1 MAGEMTAARV
11 RQLITDSG
19 LTQAVF
25 ASKVGL
31 DESKMSKSLSGV
43 RRFTSL
49 DLARIADLCGAT
61 VDWLLGSDPITPAM
75 AARTS
80 TAPLT
85 ASDAAIREA
94 ERLAQMRTDLAFL
107 GYRQDVPKF
116 QWAHTSTRNVDQGR
130 DLAVRA
136 TEHALARGVTLWQSR
151 DLAEAVETAFDVDV
165 RVHRLPDG
173 FDGLSWADEVSSLI
187 VVGTS
192 EFPARQR
199 FTIAHEL
206 GHLLAGD
213 DQGLHVDVNTHDDD
227 HKRNPSER
235 RANAFAAELLLPAS
249 ILKEEAS
256 HTTWSREAFAKLA
269 CRLWVSPSTL
279 AWRLFNLN
287 LIDRNLCDSFKTM
300 TVWDAAGLAGSFESF
315 GEWLQHA
322 STPRI
327 PISLVRATA
336 QAYADGKATLRP
348 FANLIGLD
356 TDTLRQ
362 AISNAREDS
371 PLAS

>member
-1 MAGEMTAARV
+1 MAGDATAVRV
-11 RQLITDSG
+11 RQLITESG

-25 ASKVGL
+25 AGKVGL

-49 DLARIADLCGAT
+49 DLARIADLCGVS
-61 VDWLLGSDPITPAM
+61 VDWLLGASSLTPSM

-80 TAPLT
+80 TDTLT

-94 ERLAQMRTDLAFL
+94 ERLAQLRADLAFL

-116 QWAHTSTRNVDQGR
+116 RWAPTSLLNVDQGR
-130 DLAVRA
+130 DLAVSA
-136 TEHALARGVTLWQSR
+136 TECAAAKEVTLWRSR
-151 DLAEAVETAFDVDV
+151 DLAEAVETAFGVDV

-173 FDGLSWADEVSSLI
+173 FDGLSWVNEEASLI

-213 DQGLHVDVNTHDDD
+213 DQGLHVDANIQDAV
-227 HKRNPSER
+227 HKRKPSEV
-235 RANAFAAELLLPAS
+235 RANAFAAELLLPGD
-249 ILKEEAS
+249 ILREESA
-256 HTTWSREAFAKLA
+256 HTTWSRETFARLA

-279 AWRLFNLN
+279 AWRLFNLK
-287 LIDRNLCDSFKTM
+287 LIDRSLCDSFRTM
-300 TVWDAAGLAGSFESF
+300 TAGDAAGLTGSFESF
-315 GEWLQHA
+315 GEWLQHS

-327 PISLVRATA
+327 PRLLVRATA

-348 FANLIGLD
+348 FANLIGRD

-362 AISNAREDS
+362 AISETREDS
-371 PLAS
+371 PLAL

>member
-49 DLARIADLCGAT
+49 DLARIADLCGAS
-61 VDWLLGSDPITPAM
+61 VDWLLGANPITPAM

-130 DLAVRA
+130 DLAVCA
-136 TEHALARGVTLWQSR
+136 TEHALAKGVTLWQSR

-173 FDGLSWADEVSSLI
+173 FDGLSWAD
-187 VVGTS
+187 
-192 EFPARQR
+192 
-199 FTIAHEL
+199 
-206 GHLLAGD
+206 
-213 DQGLHVDVNTHDDD
+213 
-227 HKRNPSER
+227 
-235 RANAFAAELLLPAS
+235 
-249 ILKEEAS
+249 
-256 HTTWSREAFAKLA
+256 
-269 CRLWVSPSTL
+269 
-279 AWRLFNLN
+279 
-287 LIDRNLCDSFKTM
+287 
-300 TVWDAAGLAGSFESF
+300 
-315 GEWLQHA
+315 
-322 STPRI
+322 
-327 PISLVRATA
+327 
-336 QAYADGKATLRP
+336 
-348 FANLIGLD
+348 
-356 TDTLRQ
+356 
-362 AISNAREDS
+362 
-371 PLAS
+371 